1 MKHVADL
8 CHLEQQFMQC
18 CCNKLCMFQEG
29 DVVIPADCCCTG
41 VSQQYVLLWEGH
53 PVLGFFF
60 LVGVRTAHVVWA
72 ACVKSVRFGRA
83 PLQQRVPQLLLIEF
97 WLCKRIIRLSVASVV
112 EQLCTCK
119 VVSCTFLS

>member
-1 MKHVADL
+1 MWSF
-8 CHLEQQFMQC
+8 QQTAAAQVFHSSISC
-18 CCNKLCMFQEG
+18 CG
-29 DVVIPADCCCTG
+29 
-41 VSQQYVLLWEGH
+41 EGH